1 MLCFRRSPLLRR
13 VILPLTLLAFLSAC
27 HKWVPLEPPVA
38 QAVAEE
44 EPGTVRVTL
53 ADGSQVVLK
62 EPHISGDSLV
72 AFEDGKEPQ
81 TVALLLEDVRQAEV
95 QRTNKPATVGLV
107 FGIAV
112 VTVAA
117 VVFLVFAIS
126 CDWEYSECF
135 GGN

>member
-1 MLCFRRSPLLRR
+1 MLYFRRSPFLRR

-44 EPGTVRVTL
+44 APGTVRVTL

-95 QRTNKPATVGLV
+95 RRTNVPATVGLV

-112 VTVAA
+112 VSFAA
-117 VVFLVFAIS
+117 VVVVVFAIACEGEKS
-126 CDWEYSECF
+126 NCWD
-135 GGN
+135 